1 MWGSPIV
8 EDDGFAPEAVRR
20 VRPRGVPP
28 YEIYFERA
36 LAEYRELAGDFQDYA
51 EFPIEVQNAVNY
63 RAHQIKAE
71 QEREKRVERA

>member
-1 MWGSPIV
+1 MMGLHRRQCAVS
-8 EDDGFAPEAVRR
+8 DLEA
-20 VRPRGVPP
+20 VPP

-51 EFPIEVQNAVNY
+51 EFPIEVQNAVNH